1 MQPNPRRRH
10 SGGNNGG
17 HHRRNNNN
25 NNNNNRRFSGPP
37 RPGKNYRALQ
47 EKYLNMARDAMASGD
62 RILAEY
68 YYQHADHYFRMQ
80 QEFMAEKSS
89 WQEQNPG
96 VASAED
102 FPAEAGEA
110 STSGDS
116 SPDVDIPNNSSVL
129 PAFLHRK
136 VEVKSTDTP
145 AAPAE
150 DNQGWEEQ
158 A

>member
-1 MQPNPRRRH
+1 MQPNNRRRH
-10 SGGNNGG
+10 SNNG
-17 HHRRNNNN
+17 HHRRNNT
-25 NNNNNRRFSGPP
+25 NNRRFSHPNTARAP
-37 RPGKNYRALQ
+37 RKNYLALQ

-68 YYQHADHYFRMQ
+68 YHQHADHYFRMQ
-80 QEFMAEKSS
+80 QEFMAERGK

-96 VASAED
+96 EH
-102 FPAEAGEA
+102 AGDDQGDTNEP
-110 STSGDS
+110 TQEEGDS

-136 VEVKSTDTP
+136 VEVKSSDIQT
-145 AAPAE
+145 APTE
-150 DNQGWEEQ
+150 DNQGWDEQ